1 MGTFNGLPL
10 HPLVVHAVVVLV
22 PLTLLAAIGFAVL
35 PRQRWLLRWPLAARR
50 GRDRQRGHDVR
61 RQAEWE
67 KLETSFQNSPLVKIH
82 VDRANLFVL
91 LVYVFAIIAL
101 IAVFTLGGTSQLASG
116 ALARAA
122 VGGRAVQLVVS
133 IALVVAAVNVAIQ
146 VARVG
151 DAGSRAV
158 WDGTKVG

>member
-22 PLTLLAAIGFAVL
+22 PLTLLAAIVFAVL
-35 PRQRWLLRWPLAARR
+35 PKQRWLLRWPLAA
-50 GRDRQRGHDVR
+50 GAVVSAIVTLVAKESG
-61 RQAEWE
+61 E
-67 KLETSFQNSPLVKIH
+67 KLEAGIGESPLLKIH
-82 VDRANLFVL
+82 TDRADVFVL
-91 LVYVFAIIAL
+91 LTYGFALIAL
-101 IAVFTLGGTSQLASG
+101 IAVFTLGGSSQLVNG

-122 VGGRAVQLVVS
+122 VGGRAVQTVIAVV
-133 IALVVAAVNVAIQ
+133 LVVAAVIVAIQ

-158 WDGTKVG
+158 WEGAKVG

>member
-35 PRQRWLLRWPLAARR
+35 PRQRWLLRWPLAA
-50 GRDRQRGHDVR
+50 GAIVSVVTTFVARQSG
-61 RQAEWE
+61 E